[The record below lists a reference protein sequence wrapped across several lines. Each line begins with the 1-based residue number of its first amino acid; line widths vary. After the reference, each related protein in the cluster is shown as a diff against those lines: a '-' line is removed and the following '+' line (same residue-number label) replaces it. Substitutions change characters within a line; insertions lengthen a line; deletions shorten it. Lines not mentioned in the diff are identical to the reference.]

1 MKHFILGAVATLL
14 LLLPA
19 CSMQKNIPYFQP
31 LNNGGELTAVTL
43 HESRICKDDMLAITV
58 SGLDPLAVAPFN
70 LPIVSYADPGSEVIN
85 SQRSYQPYLVDVNG
99 DINFP
104 VVGRI
109 HLAGLTKSQ
118 AIDTITARLEP
129 YLKDPIITIQFMN
142 YKITVLGE
150 VQRPG
155 SYTIK
160 NERVTLLEGLGL
172 AGDLTIYGKRTNVL
186 LIRERLQGEKE
197 YVRINLNDTDLLTSP
212 YYYLQQNDVIYVE
225 PNKTKVSAAASTN
238 ASLYLGIISTL
249 LSTVTVIVALVN
261 MK

>member
-1 MKHFILGAVATLL
+1 MH
-14 LLLPA
+14 
-19 CSMQKNIPYFQP
+19 KNIPYFQP
-31 LNNGGELTAVTL
+31 LDIKGELSAVSL

-70 LPIVSYADPGSEVIN
+70 LPVVAYMSPGSEN
-85 SQRSYQPYLVDVNG
+85 LYSNPSFQPYLVDIHG

-104 VVGRI
+104 VIGKI
-109 HLAGLTKSQ
+109 HLAGLTKSE
-118 AIDTITARLEP
+118 AIDTIVNKLTP

-150 VQRPG
+150 VLRPG

-160 NERVTLLEGLGL
+160 NERVTLLEALGL
-172 AGDLTIYGKRTNVL
+172 AGDLTVYGKRTNVL

-197 YVRINLNDTDLLTSP
+197 YVRINLNETDLLTSP

-238 ASLYLGIISTL
+238 VSLYLSVVSTL
-249 LSTVTVIVALVN
+249 ASMVTVIVAILNV
-261 MK
+261 K